1 MDIKGIIESEFGF
14 KVKNI
19 VVLGQGLDSIAYLV
33 NEEYI
38 FKMSKHEEARLNLKK
53 EIEVLDYLQGKITL
67 QIPNI
72 EFYSEKCGTC
82 KEFYPI
88 WVELTKNINYLK
100 IGRVNIDNEKGLN
113 VALRLNALENGIP
126 CVKLNYGK
134 DKIEDIMIGTEDPLP
149 NANILKDRIDKVL
162 NKKGKLKNGKY
173 FVSEDL

>member
-1 MDIKGIIESEFGF
+1 MFIKMNFRI
-14 KVKNI
+14 
-19 VVLGQGLDSIAYLV
+19 
-33 NEEYI
+33 
-38 FKMSKHEEARLNLKK
+38 LNLILIISSIKNLNYVNLDIENFDNEVNLSK
-53 EIEVLDYLQGKITL
+53 EIWL
-67 QIPNI
+67 I

-88 WVELTKNINYLK
+88 WIELTKNINYLK

-113 VALRLNALENGIP
+113 IASRLNALENGIP

-149 NANILKDRIDKVL
+149 NANMLKDRIDKVL

-173 FVSEDL
+173 FVTEDL